1 MYGSGDNTTPFRN
14 RYTGNVDNTLE
25 FKSIAAQAVSISLDI
40 PGNPGIP
47 PNVPA
52 PPAPIDQFGV
62 DHSLGHPD
70 HGVGASHGNG
80 INALVS
86 PTISAPSG
94 SPVAAA
100 SPTGPPALS
109 GFGVSPE

>member
-1 MYGSGDNTTPFRN
+1 MYGKLGNTCPLRN
-14 RYTGNVDNTLE
+14 RYTGKLDNTLE
-25 FKSIAAQAVSISLDI
+25 FKSIAAQAVSIRRDI

-47 PNVPA
+47 PA

-62 DHSLGHPD
+62 DHSFGQPD

-80 INALVS
+80 INARNS
-86 PTISAPSG
+86 PSSTSTAPSG

-100 SPTGPPALS
+100 SPTRPAGLAGLALS
-109 GFGVSPE
+109 PE